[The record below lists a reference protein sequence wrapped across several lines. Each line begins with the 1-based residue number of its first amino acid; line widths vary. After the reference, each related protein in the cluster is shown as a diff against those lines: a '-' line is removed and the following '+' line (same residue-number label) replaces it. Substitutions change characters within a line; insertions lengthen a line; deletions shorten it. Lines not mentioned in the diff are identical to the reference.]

1 MYKINKKRALT
12 LNKSFLLSFIFHAFL
27 IFGVTFTTII
37 ISPYFDNSKII
48 NVKLANANID
58 EISFKS
64 NSLNNFSDNFLGKTS
79 GNALIKKNTF
89 SQKIKRLESN
99 SINSDAESIYLNLWQ
114 RKIETTGDKL
124 ILESGKR
131 LDSKLQI
138 LATINSEGNLVSA
151 EILISSGNKDIDMM
165 ALNILKQ
172 SSPFEA
178 FSDDMKKEYTQLEI
192 VREWNFI
199 GQ

>member
-1 MYKINKKRALT
+1 M
-12 LNKSFLLSFIFHAFL
+12 
-27 IFGVTFTTII
+27 
-37 ISPYFDNSKII
+37 
-48 NVKLANANID
+48 KLANANID
-58 EISFKS
+58 EISLKS
-64 NSLNNFSDNFLGKTS
+64 NSLNNFNDNFLGETS

-131 LDSKLQI
+131 IDSKLQI

-165 ALNILKQ
+165 ALNILKK

-178 FSDDMKKEYTQLEI
+178 FSDDMKREYTQLEI